1 MGVNASSFVHLLLR
15 QKNRN
20 PITLAVPFLG
30 FSICLFLWGNVAYSA
45 LSAFLV
51 GLIWL
56 VVGIAYGAVRTK
68 GFRSE
73 LVNFDIPADVD

>member
-15 QKNRN
+15 QKSRN

-30 FSICLFLWGNVAYSA
+30 FCICLFLWGNVAYSA

-73 LVNFDIPADVD
+73 LVNFDIPPDVD